1 MLKNYLLLALRNFSR
16 NRGFFL
22 INILGLTIGLTACIL
37 IFLVIEFE
45 MSFDHMHR
53 DYANIYRVVDHDRSS
68 TGDYAGSV
76 TPYPFMKAFRDDFPE
91 VPLATQIHYAGEG
104 ELRQDDEKFKVENI
118 LFADSLFFEVFDF
131 EVLSGNPRIEL
142 GQHGKAFIT
151 ESLAA
156 TLGIADK
163 LPARFIVNNDV
174 DIEIVGLLRDA
185 PANSHI
191 QFNVVIS
198 MQSLTPGFVGGFP
211 LDSWKMT
218 SAGYA
223 YVRLPE
229 EVTESEVEARLVPL
243 VKKYF
248 KKEDAESRSFLLQ
261 PLNEI
266 HFSTVYLENPGP
278 ARNVSFSEVAIMGL
292 LAVFML
298 AIACINFVNL
308 STAMGTRKSREVG
321 IRKTLGAARR
331 QLAVYF
337 LAETGVII
345 LFAVIISL
353 GIAEWVTPWLSG
365 FMGKQLQLNL
375 FSNYTLLIFLVCLV
389 GITTLLA
396 GCYPSFVLSR
406 YSPASVLRGRN
417 ASSSGD
423 GASVRRILV
432 VCQFLIAQL
441 LIIGTMVISDQM
453 EFFMNKPLGFE
464 KNAVI
469 VFPLPENDKQK
480 LEPLK
485 ERLLQHPS
493 VTSVS
498 FSIGAPTSDN
508 NFGTSLFRSDDPDG
522 ERYGTQVKVVDVHY
536 LETYGLSLV
545 AGRWF
550 TENEEKMTEPSLP
563 DDQRRYVYLVNET
576 AAKTLGYANAEDI
589 VGQRITTGVNSINA
603 EVIGVVRD
611 FHVSSLHNSI
621 GPVVLLNLPEFYF
634 EGGIKVSGSDLTG
647 VIDYVKEHWLNTYPD
662 YYFEFGFLDQN
673 LERLYRQDERTLT
686 LMRIFSGVSI
696 FVACLGL
703 YGLVSFMAS
712 QRLRE
717 VGIRKV
723 MGATVSSILVLFS
736 TGFLKLILVS
746 FLIAAPVAWLLM
758 NQWLENF
765 PYHVSIHWSVYVISL
780 LATVIVSVVTISYRS
795 YRAASANPADTLR
808 SE

>member
-1 MLKNYLLLALRNFSR
+1 MLKNYLLLALRNFYR

-45 MSFDHMHR
+45 LTFDRMHH
-53 DYANIYRVVDHDRSS
+53 DYANIYRVVGHDRSS
-68 TGDYAGSV
+68 TGDNEGSL
-76 TPYPFMKAFRDDFPE
+76 TPYPFIKAFRNDFPE
-91 VPLATQIHYAGEG
+91 IPLATQMHYAGEG
-104 ELRQDDEKFKVENI
+104 EVRRDDEKFKVEDI
-118 LFADSLFFEVFDF
+118 VFADSLFFEVFDF
-131 EVLSGNPRIEL
+131 EVISGNPKVEL
-142 GQHGKAFIT
+142 GQPGKAFIT

-156 TLGIADK
+156 TLGITDA
-163 LPARFIVNNDV
+163 LPARFTVNNDV

-185 PANSHI
+185 PGNSHI
-191 QFNVVIS
+191 RFSLVIS

-211 LDSWKMT
+211 LDSWTMT
-218 SAGYA
+218 SAGYT
-223 YVRLPE
+223 YIRLPL
-229 EVTESEVEARLVPL
+229 EVTESEVETRLVSL

-248 KKEDAESRSFLLQ
+248 KKEDAERRSFLLQ
-261 PLNEI
+261 PLSEI
-266 HFSTVYLENPGP
+266 HFSTVYTENPGP
-278 ARNVSFSEVAIMGL
+278 ARNVSFSEIAVMGL

-331 QLAVYF
+331 QLAGYF

-345 LFAVIISL
+345 MFAVIISL
-353 GIAEWVTPWLSG
+353 GIAEWVAPWLSG
-365 FMGKQLQLNL
+365 FMDKDFQLNL
-375 FSNYTLLIFLVCLV
+375 FSNYTLLIFLAGLV

-396 GCYPSFVLSR
+396 GCYPAFVLSR

-423 GASVRRILV
+423 GAAVRRFLV

-464 KNAVI
+464 KDAVI

-493 VTSVS
+493 VTSAS

-522 ERYGTQVKVVDVHY
+522 ELYSTQVKAVDIDY
-536 LETYGLSLV
+536 LETYGLDLV

-550 TENEEKMTEPSLP
+550 TESDEKMAESSLP
-563 DDQRRYVYLVNET
+563 FNERHFVYIVNE
-576 AAKTLGYANAEDI
+576 ACAKSLGYANAEDI
-589 VGQRITTGVNSINA
+589 VGQRITTGVNRITA
-603 EVIGVVRD
+603 EVMGVVKD
-611 FHVSSLHNSI
+611 FHVTSLHNAI
-621 GPVVLLNLPEFYF
+621 GPVVLLNLPDFFF
-634 EGGIKVSGSDLTG
+634 EGGIKVNGSDLSG
-647 VIDYVKEHWLNTYPD
+647 VIDHVKEQWLNTYPD
-662 YYFEFGFLDQN
+662 YYFEYEFLDRN
-673 LERLYRQDERTLT
+673 LERLYRQDQRTLT

-712 QRLRE
+712 QRLKE
-717 VGIRKV
+717 VGVRKV

-746 FLIAAPVAWLLM
+746 FVIAAPIAWLLM

-780 LATVIVSVVTISYRS
+780 LATVVVSVVTISYRS
-795 YRAASANPADTLR
+795 YRAAAANPADTLR
-808 SE
+808 NE